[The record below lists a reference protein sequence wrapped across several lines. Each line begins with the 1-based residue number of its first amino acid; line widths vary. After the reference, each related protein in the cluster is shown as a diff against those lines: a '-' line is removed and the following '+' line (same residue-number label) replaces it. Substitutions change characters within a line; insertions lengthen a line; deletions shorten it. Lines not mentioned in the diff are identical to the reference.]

1 MPNDIL
7 DFNTETG
14 TTNSKKPY
22 DALQDKSQYVTS
34 SLSYPSDLSGD
45 EAGHYIQF
53 FINEQENA
61 NIEFGGGAPA
71 TVSGS
76 QMGGGGGAST
86 LSVPRSAT
94 KRLASSIALY
104 MPATVSLQQQS
115 KYGEQEIGGAV
126 AATLAGT
133 KAFDENE
140 GFLNT
145 LGAMTS
151 GTGEQLGTSTS
162 QAFRTALDAGATGAK
177 AAAEISSGKVVNNR
191 MEVVFEGIERRE
203 FSFTF
208 KMMPKS
214 KDEAVNVDNI
224 VRTFRFYM
232 APSFDPKGATDSS
245 RTFIVP
251 ATFDIEYFFR
261 GGRNNFLNRIATSV
275 LTQCNVTFGG
285 ERVQFFKQ
293 LGKGAPPVETQI
305 ELTFKELEVITRE
318 KIKEGF

>member
-1 MPNDIL
+1 MPEP
-7 DFNTETG
+7 FNTETG
-14 TTNSKKPY
+14 RTSSSAPY
-22 DALQDKSQYVTS
+22 NALTDKSQYMTS
-34 SLSYPSDLSGD
+34 SLSYPKDLSGN

-61 NIEFGGGAPA
+61 NINFGGGAPA

-76 QMGGGGGAST
+76 QMGGGGGTST
-86 LSVPRSAT
+86 LSVDRAPT

-126 AATLAGT
+126 AAALSGS
-133 KAFDENE
+133 KAFSEAE
-140 GFLNT
+140 GVLNT
-145 LGAMTS
+145 IAETAG
-151 GTGEQLGTSTS
+151 GVGGQLGTSTS
-162 QAFRTALDAGATGAK
+162 QAFRSALDAGATGAK
-177 AAAEISSGKVVNNR
+177 AAAEISSGKVFSNR

-214 KDEAVNVDNI
+214 KEEAVNVDNI
-224 VRTFRFYM
+224 VKTFRFYM
-232 APSFDPKGATDSS
+232 APSFDGAPSTS

-251 ATFDIEYFFR
+251 ATFDIEYFYQ

-285 ERVQFFKQ
+285 ERVQFFKP
-293 LGKGAPPVETQI
+293 LGKGAPPVETSI